1 MKKPP
6 KQKWD
11 PQKYVENAR
20 FVADLGAPVVE
31 LLAPRAG
38 EKILD
43 LGCGDGALA
52 LKIVTQG
59 SDVVAIDSSPEMVE
73 AARTLGLDAMA
84 MDGEAMTFSSEFDAV
99 FSNAALHWMKRPD
112 LVISGVWKALRPGGR
127 FVGECGGDGN
137 VAVIVSA
144 LATALAR
151 RGYSYKEL
159 TPWFFPGDIEYR
171 RLLELQDFQVV
182 SISLFPRITRLPGDL
197 VDWLETFAQSFTAI
211 LTRDDRL
218 DFLHEVAKLCEA
230 QLCDKERNWSVDY
243 VRLRFSAFK
252 H

>member
-6 KQKWD
+6 KQTWD
-11 PQKYVENAR
+11 PQKYIENAR
-20 FVADLGAPVVE
+20 FVADLGLPVVE
-31 LLAPRAG
+31 LLSPQPG

-43 LGCGDGALA
+43 LGCGDGALT

-73 AARTLGLDAMA
+73 AARTLGLNAMI
-84 MDGEAMTFSSEFDAV
+84 MDGETMTFRSEFDAV

-112 LVISGVWKALRPGGR
+112 LVVSAVCQALRPGGR

-137 VAVIVSA
+137 VAVIASAMESA
-144 LATALAR
+144 LTK
-151 RGYSYKEL
+151 RGFSYEEL
-159 TPWFFPGDIEYR
+159 SPWYFPGDVEYKG
-171 RLLELQDFQVV
+171 LLESQGFQIE
-182 SISLFPRITRLPGDL
+182 SISLFPRTTRLPGNL
-197 VDWLETFAQSFTAI
+197 VDWLETFAQTFTAV
-211 LTRDDRL
+211 LARKDQG
-218 DFLHEVAKLCEA
+218 DFLHEVADLCED
-230 QLCDKERNWSVDY
+230 QLCDEERNWSVDY